1 MLSLLFAMT
10 TFSLS
15 MSISPGPVNLTILSS
30 SINYGVKKTF
40 AFISGATLGFTLLL
54 AAVCFGLY
62 QIIVNYPILLDAITI
77 LGTAL
82 LVWIGWNIFKAEGE
96 TIQTS
101 EQDHAQIPNFMQG
114 ILMQWLN
121 PKAWIAAVSGT
132 ALFSASHNQFYLAL
146 FVLIYFVVCY
156 LSLFIWGV
164 AGQKLAGFLNIGQRA
179 KVFNMIMGAVL
190 IGISLQMCWQHFYS

>member
-1 MLSLLFAMT
+1 MFSLLFAMA

-30 SINYGVKKTF
+30 SMNYGVKKTF
-40 AFISGATLGFTLLL
+40 AFISGATIGFTLLL

-62 QIIVNYPILLDAITI
+62 QVIVNYPVLLDAITL

-82 LVWIGWNIFKAEGE
+82 LVWIGWNILSAKGE
-96 TIQTS
+96 KIQKF
-101 EQDHAQIPNFMQG
+101 EKDQAQIPNFMQG
-114 ILMQWLN
+114 ALMQWLN

-156 LSLFIWGV
+156 LSLWIWGV
-164 AGQKLAGFLNIGQRA
+164 AGEKMADFLNVGNRA
-179 KVFNMIMGAVL
+179 RVFNIIMGVVL
-190 IGISLQMCWQHFYS
+190 IGISLQMCWQHFI